1 MDLLLLYCRF
11 SVFPVV
17 RFCFACFLFWA
28 TGCCQ
33 FPVHILGLELQAPRW
48 SKSKLNAAGAGI
60 FVIGRRATNKRC
72 CSHICIQPTS
82 TQLLPISRVH
92 FLRAHTNGGAD
103 PLLAFEMLLVL
114 KANSLRG
121 WEPNIIQDYRRK
133 KDNKLSNPTKLYK
146 TLRATVT
153 PFTIIWWP
161 KECDV
166 GRRRTYVGPIPYLLK
181 PLPWSSSTFQPLHVV
196 ESAGFCMY
204 ITQGAL

>member
-1 MDLLLLYCRF
+1 MSLLMLYCRI
-11 SVFPVV
+11 SALPVV
-17 RFCFACFLFWA
+17 SFCFACFLFWA

-92 FLRAHTNGGAD
+92 FLRAQTQ
-103 PLLAFEMLLVL
+103 LLVL

-121 WEPNIIQDYRRK
+121 WEPNIIRDYRRK
-133 KDNKLSNPTKLYK
+133 KRQSTIKLNKKIQNFESKRDSVHNYL
-146 TLRATVT
+146 VT
-153 PFTIIWWP
+153 
-161 KECDV
+161 
-166 GRRRTYVGPIPYLLK
+166 
-181 PLPWSSSTFQPLHVV
+181 
-196 ESAGFCMY
+196 
-204 ITQGAL
+204 